1 MLVSWFLLVHTCLT
15 YDTMYVLSNYKL
27 LLLPLLNLFTRP
39 SVSSLNWN
47 LEINVLGGQLR
58 HFSSTCSA
66 M

>member
-15 YDTMYVLSNYKL
+15 YDAMYVLSNYKL